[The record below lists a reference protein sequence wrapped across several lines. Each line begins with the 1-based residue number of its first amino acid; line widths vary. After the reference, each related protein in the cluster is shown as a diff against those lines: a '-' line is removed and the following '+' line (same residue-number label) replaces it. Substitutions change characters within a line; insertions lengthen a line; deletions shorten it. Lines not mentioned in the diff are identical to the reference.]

1 MIVYPAGFG
10 YCRPGEKCISYNYNL
25 CAFSYFNIQLPRLD
39 VRCITRNCLV
49 ASDATSDKGSSC
61 RWPDVADGNIVH
73 EEDHPLTRE
82 KRREGCVGLRLPFVR
97 SVRRLLCLGRKVQ
110 LVVEAVGLKSAQ
122 SFDPKIL
129 PAEESVP
136 CLFFRHSCVVNF
148 FDDNYS
154 EIVECVPW
162 RSKMLVDRDGIISF
176 GVVPVLVDSAV
187 RLLSLKLSNILSSG
201 CTFVTPRYVYC
212 IC

>member
-1 MIVYPAGFG
+1 MI
-10 YCRPGEKCISYNYNL
+10 
-25 CAFSYFNIQLPRLD
+25 D

-49 ASDATSDKGSSC
+49 ASDVTSDKGSSC
-61 RWPDVADGNIVH
+61 RWPDVADGNVVH

-122 SFDPKIL
+122 RRRRRRR
-129 PAEESVP
+129 A

-162 RSKMLVDRDGIISF
+162 RSKMLFDRDGIISF

-187 RLLSLKLSNILSSG
+187 RLLSLKLSDIPSSG